1 MKEIAIVAYS
11 GISLFHLAVPIA
23 IFNDALA
30 QNTPLFNVK
39 VCAEQLGTINSANGL
54 TIDIKETTAAIK
66 QADIIIFPSWLPDIK
81 PSKELI
87 ELLLQAN
94 QAGKLIVGLCLG
106 AYALAYAGL
115 LDNKRA
121 TSHWKYNSDFV
132 NRFPKVSFDSNPLFI
147 ESNNIIT
154 SAGSAAAI
162 DCCLYMVKR
171 FYGVKIANQ
180 VSRIMVSAPERSGGQ
195 NQYIEQPILERA
207 SDERLAKLIDHIL
220 ADLSQSYSL
229 TEVASFCSMSVRSF
243 SRHFKQ
249 SNGVSFITWLA
260 NMRLNHSLA
269 LLESSNLAITQISEV
284 AGFSSEQN
292 FRKHFKQKFDTSP
305 NAWRALFKSN
315 NE

>member
-30 QNTPLFNVK
+30 QQAPLFNVK
-39 VCAEQLGTINSANGL
+39 VCAEHPGTITSANGL
-54 TIDIKETTAAIK
+54 PINITESNAAIK
-66 QADIIIFPSWLPDIK
+66 QADIIIFPSWRPEIT
-81 PSKELI
+81 PSEEMVK
-87 ELLLQAN
+87 LLQ
-94 QAGKLIVGLCLG
+94 QAHQNGKLIVGLCLG

-115 LDNKRA
+115 LDNKQA
-121 TSHWKYNSDFV
+121 TSHWKYDSDFI
-132 NRFPKVSFDSNPLFI
+132 NRFPKVKFDSNPLFI
-147 ESNNIIT
+147 ETDNIIT

-180 VSRIMVSAPERSGGQ
+180 VARIMVSAPERSGGQ
-195 NQYIEQPILERA
+195 NQYIEQPLLTRA
-207 SDERLAKLIDHIL
+207 SDERLAKLTDHIL

-229 TEVASFCSMSVRSF
+229 GQVANFCSMSVRSF

-249 SNGVSFITWLA
+249 INGISFITWLA

-269 LLESSNLAITQISEV
+269 LLESTNLAITKISEL

-305 NAWRALFKSN
+305 NAWRSLFKSAH
-315 NE
+315 E